1 MAEKGKES
9 KDEGQS
15 AWLTQLQQKL
25 EKMEE
30 ILPGQLQLLERN
42 ATKIKNPLFRFLE
55 REVVVAAQLLD
66 IVRNDILQLLE
77 LCQGKRKSTQQ
88 LKQLAEEL
96 HADVIPKKWRKYTV
110 ANISCTAWVTDFVKR
125 VE

>member
-1 MAEKGKES
+1 
-9 KDEGQS
+9 
-15 AWLTQLQQKL
+15 
-25 EKMEE
+25 MEE

-55 REVVVAAQLLD
+55 REVVVASQLLD